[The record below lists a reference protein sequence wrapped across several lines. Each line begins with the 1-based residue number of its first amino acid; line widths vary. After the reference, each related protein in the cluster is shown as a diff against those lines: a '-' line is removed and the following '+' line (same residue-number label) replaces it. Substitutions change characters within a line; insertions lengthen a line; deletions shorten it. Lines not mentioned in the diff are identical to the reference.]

1 LASYSEDGTEILTQA
16 KVILVR
22 MKKSE
27 LLPWVAYLDTRMN
40 SETL

>member
-1 LASYSEDGTEILTQA
+1 
-16 KVILVR
+16 LVR

-40 SETL
+40 SETLWPHGIL